1 MRLPREWEQF
11 LETYLNANHWYM
23 EMEQFL
29 NTFPQVTPVPQQ
41 IFSVFKY
48 MHPEQVRVVL
58 YGEDPYPRISSANG
72 VAFWDA
78 EISSWQNK
86 TNGNSLK
93 NMLKALLVQQ
103 GLATYETPISECRQ
117 IAVSQGL
124 VAPPELFRLWLKQG
138 VLLVN
143 TALTFSGKEHKKAHF
158 TFWKPFHLAL
168 IKALNNRK
176 ESPFYILWGKKAQNW
191 EAVIL
196 DSIDDHSKI
205 IKQGHPTFIHQFL
218 RKEQP
223 NWSPFAE
230 IKTKTQLQWI

>member
-1 MRLPREWEQF
+1 MRLGPEWERF
-11 LETYLNANHWYM
+11 LDAHINLKQWYK
-23 EMEQFL
+23 ELEQFL

-103 GLATYETPISECRQ
+103 ALDFEYDFKVLFLISALVGIGPSGPDLWELAFP
-117 IAVSQGL
+117 V
-124 VAPPELFRLWLKQG
+124 PEDIWFHPDDA
-138 VLLVN
+138 
-143 TALTFSGKEHKKAHF
+143 THFPYTKKALVIRNPDH
-158 TFWKPFHLAL
+158 TFNPP
-168 IKALNNRK
+168 
-176 ESPFYILWGKKAQNW
+176 S
-191 EAVIL
+191 V
-196 DSIDDHSKI
+196 D
-205 IKQGHPTFIHQFL
+205 L
-218 RKEQP
+218 RSVP
-223 NWSPFAE
+223 
-230 IKTKTQLQWI
+230 